1 MIKEV
6 YNVRLIEKQFKSMS
20 KVMKAITE
28 TPNGWTMEG
37 PISVTLTHGQQTM
50 TLTMSKNDHD
60 QENL

>member
-1 MIKEV
+1 MKKEV
-6 YNVRLIEKQFKSMS
+6 YNIRLIEKQFKSMS

-28 TPNGWTMEG
+28 TPSGGTMEG